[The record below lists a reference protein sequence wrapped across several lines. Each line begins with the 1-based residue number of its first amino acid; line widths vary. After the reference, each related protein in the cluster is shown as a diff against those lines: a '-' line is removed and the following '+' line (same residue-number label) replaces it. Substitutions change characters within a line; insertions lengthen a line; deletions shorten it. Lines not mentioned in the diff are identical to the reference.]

1 MDIGNGERGLT
12 GVYLHE
18 SVVRGH
24 HIYKRVWSPIIG
36 EVLELLRE
44 EESEHDRFA
53 VCLMKPRAVTVG
65 HVPRE
70 LSRKIWHFSR
80 DGWVTDASACAIS
93 ISTSSS
99 LTKTVLTSTR
109 RRF

>member
-1 MDIGNGERGLT
+1 MANAFLT
-12 GVYLHE
+12 DEDGVYLHE

-36 EVLELLRE
+36 EVPERLHQ

-53 VCLMKPRAVTVG
+53 ECLLKPRAVTVG

-70 LSRKIWHFSR
+70 LLRNFHS
-80 DGWVTDASACAIS
+80 WVTGASARAIS
-93 ISTSSS
+93 ISISSS

-109 RRF
+109 QRF

>member
-1 MDIGNGERGLT
+1 M
-12 GVYLHE
+12 YLHE

-53 VCLMKPRAVTVG
+53 VYLLKPGAVTVG

-70 LSRKIWHFSR
+70 LSCKIWHFLWH
-80 DGWVTDASACAIS
+80 GWVAGASVRALSIS
-93 ISTSSS
+93 ISSS
-99 LTKTVLTSTR
+99 LTKKQY
-109 RRF
+109 